1 MKIHTFR
8 TERNGFT
15 LVETVI
21 AIGILTV
28 LLTGFL
34 AVFGPAARTIRKT
47 LSIDEASRL
56 QDTLVLELTTLRDGE
71 EINRYQGDT
80 FLKAIDWIANSE
92 EAGETILIYKYR
104 ALPGQQRPDGSL
116 APAGRQLGISNQD
129 FIVEPRVR
137 RVSDPLLAEDLQ
149 SLEGRVFF
157 VKLRQMIFQQ
167 GGVQRSERRGE
178 IVDPYQPGIDFS
190 NNPLAYPEAVVL
202 FEAEYY
208 SLPSATLTY
217 LQTAFNPDN
226 FNRPIFVRN
235 LSVRR

>member
-116 APAGRQLGISNQD
+116 APAGRQLGISNQ
-129 FIVEPRVR
+129 
-137 RVSDPLLAEDLQ
+137 
-149 SLEGRVFF
+149 
-157 VKLRQMIFQQ
+157 
-167 GGVQRSERRGE
+167 
-178 IVDPYQPGIDFS
+178 
-190 NNPLAYPEAVVL
+190 
-202 FEAEYY
+202 
-208 SLPSATLTY
+208 
-217 LQTAFNPDN
+217 
-226 FNRPIFVRN
+226 
-235 LSVRR
+235 